1 MILSAVDIIH
11 LRVPLAEPIPASVA
25 RPLTECL
32 AIHLIRLT
40 FDDASVSWGEAWCDD
55 PDSLDEA
62 VELLRPIL
70 IGADPLDRG
79 ALWERMV
86 DRLTG
91 PKEPLEGG
99 APALSAIDV
108 ALWDAVGRSLGL
120 PVWQVLGGKRMARL
134 DAYATGIYL
143 EEPQVARRKAQ
154 QMLRSGFHALKIKA
168 GAGVQQDIEV
178 LEAVRAA
185 VGPQTPLM
193 VDANQAYEDRD
204 DALEFGAAVDRA
216 EVFWYEEPMPPED
229 WTNYVTLR
237 NALDTPIAGGE
248 RLRSPGAFL
257 RAFAAGALDV
267 AMPDVRLCG
276 GITGLLKIAD
286 LARWY
291 NVRVSPHNW
300 ASQIGAIASSHAAVT
315 LPNCVM
321 TEVER
326 TKTRASEHLLDE
338 PLQFDDGFV
347 VIPDTPGLGIT
358 VSDDFVNEHREQ

>member
-1 MILSAVDIIH
+1 MTLSAVDTIH
-11 LRVPLAEPIPASVA
+11 LRVPLDEPIPASVA
-25 RPLTECL
+25 RPLTENL
-32 AIHLIRLT
+32 SIHLVRLT
-40 FDDASVSWGEAWCDD
+40 FDDGSASWGEAWCDD
-55 PDSLDEA
+55 AAAVGEA

-70 IGADPLDRG
+70 LDTDPLDRG

-91 PKEPLEGG
+91 QKEPLEGG

-108 ALWDAVGRSLGL
+108 ALWDAFGRSLGL
-120 PVWQVLGGKRMARL
+120 PVWQLLGGKRMARL

-143 EEPQVARRKAQ
+143 EEPDVAARKARA
-154 QMLRSGFHALKIKA
+154 MLQSGFHALKIKA
-168 GAGVQQDIEV
+168 GADVARSVEV
-178 LEAVRAA
+178 LEAVRA
-185 VGPQTPLM
+185 VIGPQVPLM

-204 DALEFGAAVDRA
+204 AAMEFGAAVDRA

-291 NVRVSPHNW
+291 NVQISPHNW

-315 LPNCVM
+315 LPNCLM

-326 TKTRASEHLLDE
+326 TRTPASEHLLE
-338 PLQFDDGFV
+338 QPLRFEDGFV
-347 VIPDTPGLGIT
+347 VIPDGPGLGIA
-358 VSDDFVNEHREQ
+358 VSDDFVSEHKVQ